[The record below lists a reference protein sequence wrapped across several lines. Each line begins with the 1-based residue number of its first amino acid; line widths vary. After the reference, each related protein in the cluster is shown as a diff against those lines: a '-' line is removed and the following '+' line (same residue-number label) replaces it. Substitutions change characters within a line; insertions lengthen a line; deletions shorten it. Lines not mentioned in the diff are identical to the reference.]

1 MNLNN
6 LKKTVPAKLYKRGVD
21 YFEQGFVEQLAEVAT
36 NRWNAIVS
44 GTEDYEVS
52 INVRKDGTIVGS
64 YCTCPFESDSL
75 CKHEVAVCLAI
86 HQYKQVNGS
95 SAVDVMAQLKT
106 LKKVELLKILE
117 EVMEKQP
124 AVHHYLKEK
133 FLETGEMDEEKA
145 RQLIWIAAYH
155 AVRNDF
161 IEWNRI
167 DQALEGVEEVLEF
180 LDCLDVRQDAE
191 KIIRLSLLV
200 IRECTSMLHI
210 ADDSSGEISS
220 AIYESLEKI
229 YEALAEWPGE
239 VDEATV
245 DRVLALL
252 YPHILF
258 ALEQDT
264 IDAASGLLEAVLQW
278 NEKGDFASKFYAFI
292 DKVIHSREMRN
303 KAFGYTEER
312 FRGYQLWV
320 LQQQG
325 NQEAIDAFCTK
336 FHAYPAIRRAQMWQA
351 FAAGEFEKVLQL
363 GDESEKLDAK
373 LPGLVLE
380 WKKIR
385 FKAYEKMGNT
395 AAMIDLAFEF
405 VLSGEEEYY
414 FKLKS
419 LVGAGQWPEK
429 LSILLDEMKRNPRS
443 RALYLEILIEEQKL
457 DELLDHCRRDLSAIE
472 QLYPHLLAD
481 YPHEVNEIYTAYIYR
496 VIDQASNR
504 KAYWTACQK
513 IKSFQTALGAQ
524 AATGLV
530 EEIKFMYPK
539 RPALLDELGK
549 VELK

>member
-52 INVRKDGTIVGS
+52 INVRKDGTIAGT

-86 HQYKQVNGS
+86 RQYKQVNGS
-95 SAVDVMAQLKT
+95 SAVDVIAQLKT
-106 LKKVELLKILE
+106 LKKTELLKILE
-117 EVMEKQP
+117 DLVEKQP

-133 FLETGEMDEEKA
+133 FLDTGEMDEEKA
-145 RQLIWIAAYH
+145 RQLIRIAAYH

-180 LDCLDVRQDAE
+180 LDGLDSREDAE

-239 VDEATV
+239 ADEATV

-258 ALEQDT
+258 ALEQD
-264 IDAASGLLEAVLQW
+264 ISDAASDLVEAVLQW
-278 NEKGDFASKFYAFI
+278 NEAGKFASKFYEFI
-292 DKVIHSREMRN
+292 EKVIHSREMRN
-303 KAFGYTEER
+303 KAFAYTEER

-320 LQQQG
+320 LQKQG

-351 FAAGEFEKVLQL
+351 FEAGEFEKVLQL
-363 GDESEKLDAK
+363 GDESEKLDVK

-414 FKLKS
+414 SKLKN
-419 LVGAGQWPEK
+419 LVDAENWPKVQEK
-429 LSILLDEMKRNPRS
+429 LLPEMKNNWRS
-443 RALYLEILIEEQKL
+443 LPLYLEILIEEKRT
-457 DELLDHCRRDLSAIE
+457 DELLDYCRSEVAAIE

-496 VIDQASNR
+496 LIDQASNR

-524 AATGLV
+524 AAAGLV

-549 VELK
+549 LK